1 LVFAL
6 SKLLWMVAAPGNA
19 LVLLLAAGTALLAR
33 GARRWGFAL
42 VAGATSCLVVLMLL
56 PVGDWLLTPLEDRF
70 PVPASLPDDIA
81 GIIVLGGGVD
91 LDVVAAR
98 GNASAANLA
107 AGRIM
112 TAASLARRHPAA
124 RILLA
129 GGGAQL
135 APASPVEADGLAQS
149 LTDMGVAP
157 ERIIRERRSR
167 TTFENAVFGHEVAKP
182 RPGERWV
189 LVTSAWHMPR
199 SVGCFRKAGW
209 EVIPYPVDFRTTG
222 HVWAS
227 AFTFDQALSLE
238 GDLQLATLAAKEWVG
253 LLAYRMM
260 GRTDALFPGE
270 TQRP

>member
-1 LVFAL
+1 MVFVL

-42 VAGATSCLVVLMLL
+42 VAGATSCLVALMLL
-56 PVGDWLLTPLEDRF
+56 PLGGWLLTPLEDRF
-70 PVPASLPDDIA
+70 PIPANLPDDIA

-91 LDVVAAR
+91 LDVVAAH

-112 TAASLARRHPAA
+112 TAALLASRHPAA
-124 RILLA
+124 RILVA
-129 GGGAQL
+129 GGGAQI
-135 APASPVEADGLAQS
+135 APMSPVEADGLAQS
-149 LTDMGVAP
+149 LTDMGVMP

-167 TTFENAVFGHEVAKP
+167 TTYENAIFGYEVAKP
-182 RPGERWV
+182 QPGERWV

-199 SVGCFRKAGW
+199 SVGCFRKVGW
-209 EVIPYPVDFRTTG
+209 QVIPYPVDFRTTG
-222 HVWAS
+222 RLWAS
-227 AFTFDQALSLE
+227 EFSLDQTLSLE
-238 GDLQLATLAAKEWVG
+238 SDLQLATLATKEWVG

-260 GRTDALFPGE
+260 GRTDALFPGG
-270 TQRP
+270 QRP